1 MLLFWGKK
9 KKLVGSRVLQGINQE
24 QMASY
29 LVPGQD
35 FEGGYDLV
43 GRVRVGGLAGH
54 EVDEGLEG
62 DDAHPVG
69 IHHAHD
75 ARELVLPLVVENRN
89 CHAQESG

>member
-1 MLLFWGKK
+1 
-9 KKLVGSRVLQGINQE
+9 
-24 QMASY
+24 MASY

-43 GRVRVGGLAGH
+43 GCVRVGGLAGH

-75 ARELVLPLVVENRN
+75 ARELTLPLVVENRN
-89 CHAQESG
+89 CHAQESWRQLPRQKHTPD